1 MASQMGNIGQFVVV
15 KGELSA
21 EEDLTVDGQ
30 VDGRIEL
37 TRSVLTIGPNGRIK
51 GELRAEKVIV
61 MGKVNGN
68 ITAAEKIILR
78 GTSVV
83 EGDLVAPAVGI
94 AEGAK
99 LQGRV
104 EVQGLKASKAPAG
117 HKSGMPDKP
126 KIARVAR
133 PAEAARR

>member
-1 MASQMGNIGQFVVV
+1 MGNIGQFVVV

-37 TRSVLTIGPNGRIK
+37 KRSVLTIGPNGRIK

-61 MGKVNGN
+61 MGKVDGN
-68 ITAAEKIILR
+68 ITATEKIILR

-117 HKSGMPDKP
+117 GKPGVPDRPDKP
-126 KIARVAR
+126 KIAKVAR

>member
-37 TRSVLTIGPNGRIK
+37 KRSVLTIGPNGRIK

-61 MGKVNGN
+61 MGKVDGN
-68 ITAAEKIILR
+68 ITATEKIILR
-78 GTSVV
+78 GTSVL

-104 EVQGLKASKAPAG
+104 EVQGLKASKATPAVR
-117 HKSGMPDKP
+117 PDKP
-126 KIARVAR
+126 TITKVAR

>member
-1 MASQMGNIGQFVVV
+1 MAPEMGSIGQFVVV

-30 VDGRIEL
+30 VDGRIQL
-37 TRSVLTIGPNGRIK
+37 KRSVLTIGPNGRIK

-61 MGKVNGN
+61 MGKVDGN
-68 ITAAEKIILR
+68 ITATEKIILR

-83 EGDLVAPAVGI
+83 EGDLVAPSVGI

-104 EVQGLKASKAPAG
+104 EVQGLQASKVTPTTA
-117 HKSGMPDKP
+117 DKP
-126 KIARVAR
+126 KIAKVPR

>member
-1 MASQMGNIGQFVVV
+1 MAPEMGSIGQFVVV
-15 KGELSA
+15 KGELST

-30 VDGRIEL
+30 VDGRIQL
-37 TRSVLTIGPNGRIK
+37 KRSVLTIGPNGRIK
-51 GELRAEKVIV
+51 GELRAEKIIV
-61 MGKVNGN
+61 MGKVDGN
-68 ITAAEKIILR
+68 ITATEKIILR

-83 EGDLVAPAVGI
+83 EGDLVAPSVGI

-104 EVQGLKASKAPAG
+104 EVQGLQASKVTRTTA
-117 HKSGMPDKP
+117 DKP
-126 KIARVAR
+126 KIAKVPR